1 MQLTKILTKKLTSF
15 WLLSLAA
22 VAFVFLL
29 CAVMSFIQLTY
40 SFQQQKV
47 AELETML
54 VAHHKLHGDSQLDTW
69 LPPLL
74 SAYNAVDF
82 TLTHD
87 KQVIYQ
93 LHQDNPILPES
104 SLTLYQRQLEH
115 GLSLSLTL
123 PAPFVLY
130 HLGWSESVIL
140 LIGFIA
146 IGLFVRFGHRWYSRE
161 LDGIEQ
167 LAQRSKLILE
177 GNLAQ
182 AAQLPTNGKPR
193 LINRALTKLL
203 TDLDDAH
210 KERGR
215 LDQFIRK
222 DTFLD
227 KQTQIGNGIFFQNR
241 LDALSHNQQM
251 IAHGVLM
258 LIEFDDVDL
267 VEDKLGESDLTAM
280 LTLTTEAITAV
291 LAQYEDSIFARRSYQ
306 QLVIV
311 VPQLSLAEAD
321 QLAQRVLKACLAL
334 PFYGIGNPE
343 NFLHLGSA
351 FFKAGDLQVQLIDEA
366 EMALRAAQLQQVNN
380 WFMYDKGAVDEEI
393 AKGSVRWRSFLENAL
408 VSKRFFTLQQAVVD
422 NDNSILHYEVF
433 SRARDHQGKD
443 VSATLFIP
451 MANKCGL
458 MPQIERQILEQVL
471 FTLMPQNDATY
482 CINLSLDTLVSR
494 AFVRWI
500 QSTLLEHRPLAAR
513 LIFEVSEDIIVKH
526 QKNTALVKSLDMLR
540 KMGAKLAV
548 DHVGQHVVG
557 THYIQEFHFDL
568 VKLHRSIV
576 RQVHQRSEN
585 QLFIRSLIGGLYRAE
600 VKVIAEGVE
609 SFEEWQTLKI
619 LGVSAAQGEYL
630 AQITETEA

>member
-1 MQLTKILTKKLTSF
+1 MKITKILTKKITSF

-29 CAVMSFIQLTY
+29 CAIMSFIQLTY
-40 SFQQQKV
+40 TFQQQKV
-47 AELETML
+47 TELETML
-54 VAHHKLHGDSQLDTW
+54 VAHSKQQDNSPLSTW

-82 TLTHD
+82 SLSQGDKLLYEYHHD
-87 KQVIYQ
+87 NLRITK
-93 LHQDNPILPES
+93 N
-104 SLTLYQRQLEH
+104 SLTLYQNQLDN
-115 GLSLSLTL
+115 GLRLSLTM
-123 PAPFVLY
+123 PPPFSLNN
-130 HLGWSESVIL
+130 LGWYELIIL
-140 LIGFIA
+140 IIGFTA
-146 IGLFVRFGHRWYSRE
+146 IGIFVRFGYGWYSRE

-167 LAQRSKLILE
+167 LALRSKLILE
-177 GNLAQ
+177 GDLVQ
-182 AAQLPTNGKPR
+182 AAQVPTNGKPR
-193 LINRALTKLL
+193 MINRAISKLL
-203 TDLDDAH
+203 SDLDDAH

-241 LDALSHNQQM
+241 LDALSHNQKM

-258 LIEFDDVDL
+258 LIEFDDMDL
-267 VEDKLGESDLTAM
+267 VEEELGESGLKAM
-280 LTLTTEAITAV
+280 FTLTTEAITAV

-311 VPQLSLAEAD
+311 IPQLSLTEAD
-321 QLAQRVLKACLAL
+321 QLAQRVLKTCLAL
-334 PFYGIGNPE
+334 PFYGLGNPD

-351 FFKAGDLQVQLIDEA
+351 FFKAGDLQVQLIEEA
-366 EMALRAAQLQQVNN
+366 EMALRAAQLQRVNN

-408 VSKRFFTLQQAVVD
+408 VAKRFFTLQQAVVD
-422 NDNSILHYEVF
+422 SDNRILHYEVF
-433 SRARDHQGKD
+433 SRARDNQGND
-443 VSATLFIP
+443 VRATLFIP

-471 FTLMPQNDATY
+471 FGLMPKNDATY

-494 AFVRWI
+494 AFVRWV
-500 QSTLLEHRPLAAR
+500 QSTLLEHRPLASR

-526 QKNTALVKSLDMLR
+526 QSNPAFIKSLDMLR

-557 THYIQEFHFDL
+557 THYIQEHHFDL

-609 SFEEWQTLKI
+609 CFEEWQTLKI

-630 AQITETEA
+630 DQITES

>member
-1 MQLTKILTKKLTSF
+1 MKLTKILTKKITSF

-29 CAVMSFIQLTY
+29 CAFISVIQLTY
-40 SFQQQKV
+40 VFQQQKV
-47 AELETML
+47 TQLETML
-54 VAHHKLHGDSQLDTW
+54 VEQGKLQQSSPLSTW
-69 LPPLL
+69 LPPVL
-74 SAYNAVDF
+74 SAYGAVHF
-82 TLTHD
+82 TLSQGD
-87 KQVIYQ
+87 NVIYEYHPNEHYVTNSRLTRYQ
-93 LHQDNPILPES
+93 SKLENGQQILLIMP
-104 SLTLYQRQLEH
+104 
-115 GLSLSLTL
+115 
-123 PAPFVLY
+123 PPFTVN
-130 HLGWSESVIL
+130 HLGWSELGIL
-140 LIGFIA
+140 VIGFVA
-146 IGLFVRFGHRWYSRE
+146 IGFFVRFGYAWYSRE

-167 LAQRSKLILE
+167 LALRSKLILE
-177 GNLAQ
+177 GDLVQ
-182 AAQLPTNGKPR
+182 AAQVPTNGKPR
-193 LINRALTKLL
+193 MINRAITKLL
-203 TDLDDAH
+203 ADLDDAH

-227 KQTQIGNGIFFQNR
+227 KKTQIGNSIFFQNR
-241 LDALSHNQQM
+241 LDALSHNQKM

-258 LIEFDDVDL
+258 LIEFDDMDL
-267 VEDKLGESDLTAM
+267 VEEALGESGLKAM
-280 LTLTTEAITAV
+280 FTLTTEAITTI
-291 LAQYEDSIFARRSYQ
+291 LAQYEGSIFARRSYQ

-311 VPQLSLAEAD
+311 IPQLSLAEAD
-321 QLAQRVLKACLAL
+321 QLAQRVLKTCLAL
-334 PFYGIGNPE
+334 PFYGLGNPD

-351 FFKAGDLQVQLIDEA
+351 FFKAGDLQVQLIEEA
-366 EMALRAAQLQQVNN
+366 EMALRAAQLQRVNN

-422 NDNSILHYEVF
+422 SDNNILHYEVF
-433 SRARDHQGKD
+433 SRARDNQGND
-443 VSATLFIP
+443 VRATLFIP

-471 FTLMPQNDATY
+471 FGLMVNNHATY

-494 AFVRWI
+494 AFIRWI

-513 LIFEVSEDIIVKH
+513 LIFEVSEDIVVKH
-526 QKNTALVKSLDMLR
+526 QANPALVKALDMLK

-557 THYIQEFHFDL
+557 THYIQEHHFDL

-609 SFEEWQTLKI
+609 CFEEWQTLKI

-630 AQITETEA
+630 DQITGSAS

>member
-1 MQLTKILTKKLTSF
+1 MKLTKILTKKLTSF

-29 CAVMSFIQLTY
+29 GAIMSFIQLTY
-40 SFQQQKV
+40 TFQQQKV
-47 AELETML
+47 TELEIML
-54 VAHHKLHGDSQLDTW
+54 VEHSKQLEQNQFSTW

-82 TLTHD
+82 SLSQGDKIVYEYHHD
-87 KQVIYQ
+87 NLNIAK
-93 LHQDNPILPES
+93 N
-104 SLTLYQRQLEH
+104 SLTLYQNQLDN
-115 GLSLSLTL
+115 GLQLSLTM
-123 PAPFVLY
+123 PPPFVLH
-130 HLGWSESVIL
+130 HLGWPELVIVI
-140 LIGFIA
+140 IGFIA
-146 IGLFVRFGHRWYSRE
+146 IGIFVRFGHGWYSRE

-167 LAQRSKLILE
+167 LALRSKLILE
-177 GNLAQ
+177 GDLVQ
-182 AAQLPTNGKPR
+182 AAQVPTNGKPR
-193 LINRALTKLL
+193 MINRAISKLL
-203 TDLDDAH
+203 SDLDDAH

-241 LDALSHNQQM
+241 LDALSHNQKM

-258 LIEFDDVDL
+258 LIEFDDMDL
-267 VEDKLGESDLTAM
+267 VEEELGESGLKAM
-280 LTLTTEAITAV
+280 FTLTTEAITAV

-321 QLAQRVLKACLAL
+321 QLAQRVLKTCLAL
-334 PFYGIGNPE
+334 PFYGLGNPD

-351 FFKAGDLQVQLIDEA
+351 FFKAGDLQVQLIEEA
-366 EMALRAAQLQQVNN
+366 EMALRAAQLQRVNN

-393 AKGSVRWRSFLENAL
+393 AKGSVRWRSFLENTL
-408 VSKRFFTLQQAVVD
+408 VAKRFFTLQQAIVD
-422 NDNSILHYEVF
+422 SDNRILHYEIF
-433 SRARDHQGKD
+433 SRARDHQGND
-443 VSATLFIP
+443 VRATLFIP

-471 FTLMPQNDATY
+471 FGLMPKNTATY

-500 QSTLLEHRPLAAR
+500 QSTLLEHRPLASR

-526 QKNTALVKSLDMLR
+526 QNNPALVKSLDMLR

-557 THYIQEFHFDL
+557 THYIQEHHFDL

-609 SFEEWQTLKI
+609 CFEEWQTLKI

-630 AQITETEA
+630 DQIVES

>member
-1 MQLTKILTKKLTSF
+1 
-15 WLLSLAA
+15 
-22 VAFVFLL
+22 
-29 CAVMSFIQLTY
+29 MSFIQLTY
-40 SFQQQKV
+40 AFQQQKV
-47 AELETML
+47 TELETIL
-54 VAHHKLHGDSQLDTW
+54 VEHSKQSTNSQFATW
-69 LPPLL
+69 LPPVL

-82 TLTHD
+82 TLS
-87 KQVIYQ
+87 QGGEILYEY
-93 LHQDNPILPES
+93 HQETPSVARNR
-104 SLTLYQRQLEH
+104 LTLYQNQLEN
-115 GLSLSLTL
+115 GLLLTL
-123 PAPFVLY
+123 TMPPPFALH
-130 HLGWSESVIL
+130 HLGWSEWL
-140 LIGFIA
+140 ALIVGFIA
-146 IGLFVRFGHRWYSRE
+146 IGIFVRFGHGWYSRE

-167 LAQRSKLILE
+167 LALRSKLILE

-182 AAQLPTNGKPR
+182 ATQQSTNGKPR
-193 LINRALTKLL
+193 IINRAITKLL
-203 TDLDDAH
+203 SDLDDAH

-227 KQTQIGNGIFFQNR
+227 KQTQIGNAIFFQNR
-241 LDALSHNQQM
+241 LDALSHNQKM

-258 LIEFDDVDL
+258 LIEFDDMDL
-267 VEDKLGESDLTAM
+267 VEEELGESGLKAM
-280 LTLTTEAITAV
+280 FTLTTEAITSV

-311 VPQLSLAEAD
+311 IPQLSLAEAD
-321 QLAQRVLKACLAL
+321 QLAQRVLKTCLAL
-334 PFYGIGNPE
+334 PFYGLGNPD

-351 FFKAGDLQVQLIDEA
+351 FFKAGDLQVQLIEEA
-366 EMALRAAQLQQVNN
+366 EMALRAAQLQRVNN

-408 VSKRFFTLQQAVVD
+408 VAKRFFTLQQAVVD
-422 NDNSILHYEVF
+422 SDNRVLHYEVF
-433 SRARDHQGKD
+433 SRARDNQGND
-443 VSATLFIP
+443 VRATLFIP

-458 MPQIERQILEQVL
+458 MPQIERQIIEQVL
-471 FTLMPQNDATY
+471 FRLMPNNEATY

-513 LIFEVSEDIIVKH
+513 LIFEISEDIIVKH
-526 QKNTALVKSLDMLR
+526 QSNPALVKALDMLK

-557 THYIQEFHFDL
+557 THYIQEYHFDL

-609 SFEEWQTLKI
+609 CFEEWQTLKI

-630 AQITETEA
+630 EQIVDR

>member
-1 MQLTKILTKKLTSF
+1 MKITKILTKKITSF

-29 CAVMSFIQLTY
+29 CAIMSFIQLTY
-40 SFQQQKV
+40 TFQQQKV
-47 AELETML
+47 TELETML
-54 VAHHKLHGDSQLDTW
+54 VAHSKQQDNSPLSTW

-82 TLTHD
+82 SLSQGDKLLYEYHHD
-87 KQVIYQ
+87 NLRITK
-93 LHQDNPILPES
+93 N
-104 SLTLYQRQLEH
+104 SLTLYQNQLDN
-115 GLSLSLTL
+115 GLRLSLTM
-123 PAPFVLY
+123 PPPFSLNN
-130 HLGWSESVIL
+130 LGWYELIIL
-140 LIGFIA
+140 IIGFTA
-146 IGLFVRFGHRWYSRE
+146 IGIFVRFGYGWYSRE

-167 LAQRSKLILE
+167 LALRSKLILE
-177 GNLAQ
+177 GDLVK
-182 AAQLPTNGKPR
+182 AAQVPTNGKPR
-193 LINRALTKLL
+193 MINRAISKLL
-203 TDLDDAH
+203 SDLDDAH

-227 KQTQIGNGIFFQNR
+227 KQTQIGNSIFFQNR
-241 LDALSHNQQM
+241 LDALSHNQKM

-258 LIEFDDVDL
+258 LIEFDDMDL
-267 VEDKLGESDLTAM
+267 VEEELGESGLKAM
-280 LTLTTEAITAV
+280 FTLTTEAITAV

-311 VPQLSLAEAD
+311 IPQLSLTEAD
-321 QLAQRVLKACLAL
+321 QLAQRVLKTCLAL
-334 PFYGIGNPE
+334 PFYGLGNPD

-351 FFKAGDLQVQLIDEA
+351 FFKAGDLQVQLIEEA
-366 EMALRAAQLQQVNN
+366 EMALRAAQLQRVNN

-408 VSKRFFTLQQAVVD
+408 VAKRFFTLQQAVVD
-422 NDNSILHYEVF
+422 SDNRILHYEVF
-433 SRARDHQGKD
+433 SRARDNQGND
-443 VSATLFIP
+443 VRATLFIP

-471 FTLMPQNDATY
+471 FGLMPKNDATY

-494 AFVRWI
+494 AFVRWV
-500 QSTLLEHRPLAAR
+500 QSTLLEHRPLASR

-526 QKNTALVKSLDMLR
+526 QSNPAFIKSLDMLR

-557 THYIQEFHFDL
+557 THYIQEHHFDL

-609 SFEEWQTLKI
+609 CFEEWQTLKI

-630 AQITETEA
+630 DQITER

>member
-1 MQLTKILTKKLTSF
+1 MKLTKILTKKLTSF

-29 CAVMSFIQLTY
+29 CAIMSFIQLTY
-40 SFQQQKV
+40 TFQQQKV
-47 AELETML
+47 TELEIML
-54 VAHHKLHGDSQLDTW
+54 VEHSNRQDNSQLSTW

-82 TLTHD
+82 SLSQGDKLLYEYHHD
-87 KQVIYQ
+87 NLSVAK
-93 LHQDNPILPES
+93 N
-104 SLTLYQRQLEH
+104 SLTLYQNQLDN
-115 GLSLSLTL
+115 GLRLSLTM
-123 PAPFVLY
+123 PPPFSLY
-130 HLGWSESVIL
+130 NLGWSELVIVI
-140 LIGFIA
+140 IGFIA
-146 IGLFVRFGHRWYSRE
+146 IGIFVRFGHGWYSRE

-167 LAQRSKLILE
+167 LALRSKLILE
-177 GNLAQ
+177 GDLVQ
-182 AAQLPTNGKPR
+182 AAQVPTNGKPR
-193 LINRALTKLL
+193 MINRAISKLL
-203 TDLDDAH
+203 SDLDDAH

-241 LDALSHNQQM
+241 LDALSHNQKM

-258 LIEFDDVDL
+258 LIEFDDMDL
-267 VEDKLGESDLTAM
+267 VEEELGESGLKAM
-280 LTLTTEAITAV
+280 FTLTTEAITAV

-311 VPQLSLAEAD
+311 VPQLSLTEAD
-321 QLAQRVLKACLAL
+321 QLAQRVLKTCLAL
-334 PFYGIGNPE
+334 PFYGLGNPD

-351 FFKAGDLQVQLIDEA
+351 FFKAGDLQVQLVEEA
-366 EMALRAAQLQQVNN
+366 EMALRAAQLQRVNN

-408 VSKRFFTLQQAVVD
+408 VAKRFFTLQQAVVD
-422 NDNSILHYEVF
+422 SDNRILHYEVF
-433 SRARDHQGKD
+433 SRALDNQGNE
-443 VSATLFIP
+443 VRATLFIP

-458 MPQIERQILEQVL
+458 MPQIERQILSQVL
-471 FTLMPQNDATY
+471 FDLMPQNTATY

-500 QSTLLEHRPLAAR
+500 QSTLLEHRPLASR

-526 QKNTALVKSLDMLR
+526 QSNPALVKSLDMLR

-557 THYIQEFHFDL
+557 THYIQEHHFDL

-609 SFEEWQTLKI
+609 CFEEWQTLKI

-630 AQITETEA
+630 DQIVES